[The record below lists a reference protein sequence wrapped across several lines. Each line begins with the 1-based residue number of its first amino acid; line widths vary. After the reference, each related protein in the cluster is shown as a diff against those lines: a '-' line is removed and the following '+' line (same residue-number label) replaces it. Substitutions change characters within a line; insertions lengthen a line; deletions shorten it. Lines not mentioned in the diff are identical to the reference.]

1 MHQQS
6 LHIHCMLWLHLLT
19 CSFLEPWVGPCPP
32 LHLAQGGVS
41 GEWLWTAPLCFWIWH
56 AHYIGMRSVHDLAG
70 CPLAHG
76 LSLPRRDAARMRTV
90 ASFEAHGSSHVF
102 PFVLICTCG
111 GLSYTTH
118 VLASLLT
125 LFLSQHHA
133 RRFRILKLC

>member
-1 MHQQS
+1 MDRPVV
-6 LHIHCMLWLHLLT
+6 
-19 CSFLEPWVGPCPP
+19 FLDM
-32 LHLAQGGVS
+32 A
-41 GEWLWTAPLCFWIWH
+41 CFITLGLGLS
-56 AHYIGMRSVHDLAG
+56 YDLAG

-90 ASFEAHGSSHVF
+90 ASFKAHGSLHVF

-111 GLSYTTH
+111 GLSCTTH

-133 RRFRILKLC
+133 RQVRIRKLC